1 VCLIRS
7 DFAKT
12 LLDSPIAD
20 DRAETYFGQTAG
32 SGSARIDARRGQEEI
47 MADDIT
53 PLRGEG
59 RTVGRIT
66 GLWGELMA
74 EFLGTFVLLAFG
86 DGVVAVAVAGLP
98 GSGRTSGP
106 TTIFDA
112 AGDWLLITWGWA
124 MAVAFAIWVAGG
136 VSGAHLN
143 PAVTLAFAVRRKFA
157 WAKVAPYWAAQVL
170 GAFVGAAL
178 VFLVY
183 NSAINAFNL
192 AAHTPKS
199 SGQALATYSIFA
211 TFPAGYFHG
220 GYGGPL
226 IDQVVGTAFLV
237 MLVVAVIDARNT
249 AVGSNMTPL
258 IIGFV
263 VAAIGMSY
271 GPNAGYAINPARDFG
286 PRLFAFFAGW
296 GHVALPGTYHAIG
309 GPNFTGYFWIPIVGP
324 LVGGVIGVLIY
335 DFFIGDILHARLK
348 MTENV
353 QGPIAETEPVSATAE
368 SAAEVPEARLPRS
381 SETDTTRTDVQ
392 TPRDPRAGT

>member
-1 VCLIRS
+1 
-7 DFAKT
+7 
-12 LLDSPIAD
+12 
-20 DRAETYFGQTAG
+20 
-32 SGSARIDARRGQEEI
+32 

-74 EFLGTFVLLAFG
+74 EFIGVFVLISFG

-98 GSGRTSGP
+98 GSGRTSSP

-143 PAVTLAFAVRRKFA
+143 PAVTLAFAARRRFA
-157 WAKVAPYWAAQVL
+157 WAKVLPYWGAQVL

-178 VFLVY
+178 VYAVY
-183 NSAINAFNL
+183 NAAINAFNL

-199 SGQALATYSIFA
+199 GGQALATYSIFA

-226 IDQVVGTAFLV
+226 LDQVVGTAFLV

-249 AVGSNMTPL
+249 AVGSNMAPL

-296 GHVALPGTYHAIG
+296 GKVALPGTYHAIRRPELHRLLLDTDSRAPHRGRNRRAHLRLLHRRHPARPAQDGRG
-309 GPNFTGYFWIPIVGP
+309 GRG
-324 LVGGVIGVLIY
+324 
-335 DFFIGDILHARLK
+335 A
-348 MTENV
+348 
-353 QGPIAETEPVSATAE
+353 
-368 SAAEVPEARLPRS
+368 
-381 SETDTTRTDVQ
+381 
-392 TPRDPRAGT
+392 DPGNRAGLTTPPRFRKPGSRGRRRRA